1 MKSAFVQARLFAL
14 AIIISLILAASLA
27 PRRPLSTALAQT
39 VEPAGTLTEI
49 FIDDGVGRCALGVGE
64 PVVAGF
70 GWVNKLTPPSYPATL
85 RSITI
90 GFNRAGQLIEP
101 DLTFRIVVFIDGES
115 DGPSND
121 QQPVAAFTGRVRG
134 GDTFMTF
141 NLVSPVRLAQGS
153 FVIGAIDLTGVAEFP
168 ALFDAAGK
176 SDPTG
181 SESYF
186 TLNAGASWRT
196 VREGMAPGICDPGS
210 FLIRATVES
219 DPADAMAIKTTLHDP
234 QAAEPWSV
242 AVNSAAT
249 EAIVA
254 NFASDN
260 VTIIKTADE
269 SFRNLAVGDG
279 PAGMPDGPFGVA
291 IRPDGARAYVT
302 LFGSNT
308 VPTREMPVDYS
319 TVGPG
324 RVSVLVKQADGS
336 FAQTAQINV
345 SKGPGFPAILA
356 DGSKL
361 YVPCGGANVVDVI
374 NTATNER
381 LRSIPVGLDP
391 SSCALSIDGGKLYV
405 TNFGANSITVIN
417 TRTDQV
423 ITTIST
429 LQQQN
434 AALEDAPIRPASPW
448 RAALSP
454 LNGNLYVTMRD
465 PNSLIP
471 NPPTE
476 TALDHIV
483 EIDTCRDE
491 FARAITDDATRGTPA
506 GSTDGGGGPFGI
518 AAFASGPALLFT
530 NDGSGII
537 GAIDSRTG
545 QVISS
550 PHISAAMVP
559 TLVPYAANTRDVA
572 CARVGGKATAF
583 VAVGEP
589 DNSVLIVTLPDLT
602 ENIATVPVITSIRVG
617 GAMKINGSGM
627 KFVDHVEV
635 IAPGSTACLTFK
647 KEAKFK
653 KDGRQVLQKGKLVD
667 GRSISEALPV
677 GSTSFIRVV
686 NLDKSVR
693 LFRFTR
699 NQ

>member
-1 MKSAFVQARLFAL
+1 MKSAFARLFAL
-14 AIIISLILAASLA
+14 ATVIALIFSTSISS
-27 PRRPLSTALAQT
+27 RRPPSTVAAQT
-39 VEPAGTLTEI
+39 VEEAGTLTELS
-49 FIDDGVGRCALGVGE
+49 IDDGVARCALGAGS

-90 GFNRAGQLIEP
+90 GFNRAGQLVEP
-101 DLTFRIVVFIDGES
+101 DLSFRIVVFIDGES
-115 DGPSND
+115 DGPSNG
-121 QQPVAAFTGRVRG
+121 QQPFASFAGRVRG
-134 GDTFMTF
+134 GDTFMTY
-141 NLVSPVRLAQGS
+141 NLVSPIKIASGS
-153 FVIGAIDLTGVAEFP
+153 FVIGAIDLAGVAEFP

-176 SDPTG
+176 SNPTG

-186 TLNAGASWRT
+186 TLDAGILWRT
-196 VREGMAPGICDPGS
+196 VRDGIAPGVCDPGS
-210 FLIRATVES
+210 FLIRAVIES
-219 DPADAMAIKTTLHDP
+219 DPADVMEIKNTIRDP
-234 QAAEPWSV
+234 LAAEPWSV
-242 AVNSAAT
+242 AVNNTAT

-260 VTIIKTADE
+260 VTIIKTSDN

-279 PAGMPDGPFGVA
+279 PEGTPDGPFGVA

-308 VPTREMPVDYS
+308 VPTREAPIDFS

-324 RVSVLVKQADGS
+324 RVSVLVKQTDGS
-336 FAQTAQINV
+336 FAQSALISV
-345 SKGPGFPAILA
+345 GKGPGFPAILA

-361 YVPCGGANVVDVI
+361 YVPCGGINTVDVI
-374 NTATNER
+374 STATNER
-381 LRSIPVGLDP
+381 LRSIPVGVAP

-405 TNFGANSITVIN
+405 TNFGESSITVIN

-423 ITTIST
+423 IKTIANLS
-429 LQQQN
+429 
-434 AALEDAPIRPASPW
+434 ASEIAPQTHPERLPAPW

-465 PNSLIP
+465 PNAVVH
-471 NPPTE
+471 PPLP
-476 TALDHIV
+476 AAASDHII

-491 FARAITDDATRGTPA
+491 FARAITDDAARGTPA

-518 AAFASGPALLFT
+518 CAFTSGPTLVFT
-530 NDGSGII
+530 NDGLGTIS
-537 GAIDSRTG
+537 AIDSRTD

-550 PHISAAMVP
+550 PHLSAAMVP

-572 CARVGGKATAF
+572 CSRVGGKATVY
-583 VAVGEP
+583 VAVGAP
-589 DNSVLIVTLPDLT
+589 DNSVEIVTLPDLG
-602 ENIATVPVITSIRVG
+602 ENIATVPVITSVRIA
-617 GAMKINGSGM
+617 GAMKIGGSGM

-635 IAPGSTACLTFK
+635 IAQGSADCLTFK
-647 KEAKFK
+647 KRARFK
-653 KDGRQVLQKGKLVD
+653 KDGRLVLQKGNLVD
-667 GRSISEALPV
+667 GRSISEAVPV
-677 GSTSFIRVV
+677 GSTAFVRVV

-699 NQ
+699 DR

>member
-1 MKSAFVQARLFAL
+1 MKSTFAQARLFAL
-14 AIIISLILAASLA
+14 AIIIALILAASLA
-27 PRRPLSTALAQT
+27 PRRPLSTATAQT
-39 VEPAGTLTEI
+39 IEPAGTLTELS
-49 FIDDGVGRCALGVGE
+49 IDDGVARCALGAGN

-70 GWVNKLTPPSYPATL
+70 GWVNKLTPATYPATL

-90 GFNRAGQLIEP
+90 GFNRANQLIEP
-101 DLTFRIVVFIDGES
+101 DLTFRIVVFVDAEN
-115 DGPSND
+115 DGPSNG

-141 NLVSPVRLAQGS
+141 NLVSPLKLASGS
-153 FVIGAIDLTGVAEFP
+153 FVIGAIDLTGVADFP

-176 SDPTG
+176 SNPTG

-186 TLNAGASWRT
+186 TLDAGATWRT

-210 FLIRATVES
+210 FLIRATIES
-219 DPADAMAIKTTLHDP
+219 DPADAMAIKTTLHDS
-234 QAAEPWSV
+234 QAVEPWSV
-242 AVNSAAT
+242 AVNNAAT

-260 VTIIKTADE
+260 VTIIKTGDD

-279 PAGMPDGPFGVA
+279 PAGTPDGPFGVA

-324 RVSVLVKQADGS
+324 RVAVLVKQADGS

-345 SKGPGFPAILA
+345 NKGPGFPAILA

-361 YVPCGGANVVDVI
+361 YVPCGGANTVDVI

-381 LRSIPVGLDP
+381 LRSIPVGVNP
-391 SSCALSIDGGKLYV
+391 SSCALSVDGGKLYV
-405 TNFGANSITVIN
+405 TNFGESSISIIN

-423 ITTIST
+423 IKIIGNLS
-429 LQQQN
+429 
-434 AALEDAPIRPASPW
+434 ASEIAPQSHPERLPAPW

-465 PNSLIP
+465 PNTIVH
-471 NPPTE
+471 PPPPV
-476 TALDHIV
+476 TASDHII

-491 FARAITDDATRGTPA
+491 FAREIRDDATRGTPA
-506 GSTDGGGGPFGI
+506 GSPDGGGGPFGI
-518 AAFASGPALLFT
+518 ASFASGPALVFT
-530 NDGSGII
+530 NDGLGII
-537 GAIDSRTG
+537 GAIDSRID

-559 TLVPYAANTRDVA
+559 SLVPYAANTRDVA
-572 CARVGGKATAF
+572 CARVGGKATAY

-602 ENIATVPVITSIRVG
+602 ENIATVPVITSVRVG

-627 KFVDHVEV
+627 KFVDQVEV
-635 IAPGSTACLTFK
+635 IAQGSAACLTFK

-653 KDGRQVLQKGKLVD
+653 KDGRQVLQKGKLSD
-667 GRSISEALPV
+667 GRSISEAFPV

-686 NLDKSVR
+686 NLDKSIR
-693 LFRFTR
+693 LFLFTR
-699 NQ
+699 NE